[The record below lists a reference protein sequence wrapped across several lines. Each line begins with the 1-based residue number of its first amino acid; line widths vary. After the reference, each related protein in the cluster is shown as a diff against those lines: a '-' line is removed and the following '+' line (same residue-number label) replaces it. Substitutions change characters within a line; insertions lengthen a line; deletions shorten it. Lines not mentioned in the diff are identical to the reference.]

1 MAEKDEVARMLT
13 STQVARRLNFHSNTV
28 RRWSSQ
34 GILKAYRVGP
44 RGDRRFRWEDVLE
57 ILNEGITSGT
67 R

>member
-1 MAEKDEVARMLT
+1 MAENDEVVRMLT
-13 STQVARRLNFHSNTV
+13 STQVARRLNLHSNTV
-28 RRWSSQ
+28 RRWSSR

-57 ILNEGITSGT
+57 ILHEGTASGT